1 MLGAT
6 REYRMNVKLILAC
19 CFTTL
24 PAYAQAAQNDAT
36 NIFTVLLSLLLILG
50 GFIGVAWLVRRY
62 LPGVGKQGVVK
73 VVGATMVGPRERVV
87 VVEVDDTWLLLG
99 VGAGQVR
106 LLDKRA
112 KPVGALSEES
122 L

>member
-1 MLGAT
+1 M
-6 REYRMNVKLILAC
+6 
-19 CFTTL
+19 
-24 PAYAQAAQNDAT
+24 PAWAQSAPNDTAS
-36 NIFTVLLSLLLILG
+36 IFTVLLSLMLILG
-50 GFIGVAWLVRRY
+50 GFVAVAWLVRRY

-112 KPVGALSEES
+112 KPESVLREES
-122 L
+122 I

>member
-1 MLGAT
+1 MKT
-6 REYRMNVKLILAC
+6 RLLAAC
-19 CFTTL
+19 SL
-24 PAYAQAAQNDAT
+24 ASIPALAQAAQNDTA
-36 NIFTVLLSLLLILG
+36 NMLTVLLSLVLILG
-50 GFIGVAWLVRRY
+50 GFVAVAWLVRRY
-62 LPGVGKQGVVK
+62 LPGVGKQGAVK

-112 KPVGALSEES
+112 KPDSALSEES
-122 L
+122 I

>member
-1 MLGAT
+1 M
-6 REYRMNVKLILAC
+6 
-19 CFTTL
+19 
-24 PAYAQAAQNDAT
+24 PAWAQAAQNDTA
-36 NIFTVLLSLLLILG
+36 NMLTVLLSLVLILG

-112 KPVGALSEES
+112 KPDSALREES
-122 L
+122 I